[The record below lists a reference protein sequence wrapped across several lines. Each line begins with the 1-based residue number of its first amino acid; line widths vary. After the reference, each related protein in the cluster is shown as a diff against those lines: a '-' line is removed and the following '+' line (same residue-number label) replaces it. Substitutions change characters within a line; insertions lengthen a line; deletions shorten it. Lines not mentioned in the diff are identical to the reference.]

1 MICLPVYLCVHIYI
15 YIYIYWY
22 WYVYIYILQR
32 MVVPSIDN
40 TLQGTFIPKSRT
52 CLTLQYIT
60 GQYSYIH
67 YYIHTTHITCTLQLQ
82 YDHNYNYIDITIT
95 ITTSVHYIH
104 RYVTCVC
111 VCLCGFVCLLAHLHE
126 CWRLEYLLNA
136 CFCEWVCW
144 LLLPGAIAV
153 LYNHATVG
161 SSDHLNWDSMCQ
173 WAPSSPLKSLWK
185 SSKPG
190 TASGPT
196 TRHGFGHVN
205 FFGSREHSWGSKLA
219 DGGNSAGSE
228 REPQRRQHI
237 IRSTHSEIRDVVTWS
252 TTNSISNRAI
262 FAPRHWVISNWR
274 NLCNYKENCTS
285 TSTQFQYIY
294 IDRW

>member
-1 MICLPVYLCVHIYI
+1 MY
-15 YIYIYWY
+15 
-22 WYVYIYILQR
+22 
-32 MVVPSIDN
+32 
-40 TLQGTFIPKSRT
+40 
-52 CLTLQYIT
+52 
-60 GQYSYIH
+60 
-67 YYIHTTHITCTLQLQ
+67 
-82 YDHNYNYIDITIT
+82 ITIT
-95 ITTSVHYIH
+95 IRSQLQLHRHYNYNYNFSTLH
-104 RYVTCVC
+104 TQVCDMCVC

-126 CWRLEYLLNA
+126 CWKLEYLLNA

-153 LYNHATVG
+153 LYNHATGG

-219 DGGNSAGSE
+219 DGGDSAGSE

-237 IRSTHSEIRDVVTWS
+237 IRSTHSEVTWS